1 VARALAARPVVV
13 LLDEPFGALDAITR
27 ADLQTTFLALRREL
41 ALTALLV
48 THDLSEAFLLADR
61 VGVLRAGRL
70 EQIAPPDALRAAP
83 ATPYVR
89 ELLQRARVTR

>member
-1 VARALAARPVVV
+1 

-27 ADLQTTFLALRREL
+27 ADLQATFLGLQREL

-48 THDLSEAFLLADR
+48 THDLAEAFLLADR
-61 VGVLRAGRL
+61 VGVLRSGRL
-70 EQIAPPDALRAAP
+70 EQIATPAQLRAEP

-89 ELLQRARVTR
+89 DLLARARVAG